1 MSTNS
6 KETTAKDFKGKDV
19 ATQIALD
26 GLTAAQQSTRDQ
38 LAILRQTRGQRDVG
52 QLKIPVHL
60 QQPISLD
67 VDLAQPKGSR
77 AGGDE

>member
-1 MSTNS
+1 MDP
-6 KETTAKDFKGKDV
+6 KDFKAKDV

-26 GLTAAQQSTRDQ
+26 GLTSAQQNTRDQ

-60 QQPISLD
+60 QQPLML
-67 VDLAQPKGSR
+67 VDAGVKEKHSR
-77 AGGDE
+77 AGGDGE

>member
-1 MSTNS
+1 MSINNP
-6 KETTAKDFKGKDV
+6 KDFKGKDV

-26 GLTAAQQSTRDQ
+26 SLTSAQDNTRQQ
-38 LAILRQTRGQRDVG
+38 LDILRKTRGQRDVG

-60 QQPISLD
+60 QQPFSLTD
-67 VDLAQPKGSR
+67 AGVKEKNSR